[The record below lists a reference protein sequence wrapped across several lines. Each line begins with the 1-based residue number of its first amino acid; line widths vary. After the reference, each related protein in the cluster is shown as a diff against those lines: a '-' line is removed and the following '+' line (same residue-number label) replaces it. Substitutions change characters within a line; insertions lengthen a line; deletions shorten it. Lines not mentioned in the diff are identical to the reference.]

1 MDWVSAL
8 LLMLGMICAFM
19 ALGLPVAFAFLLANI
34 AGALIFL
41 GGQAGLI
48 SLVRG
53 SMASISNFNLAP
65 IPLFLL
71 MGEILLQTGVAFRAV
86 DAIDRLIS
94 RVPGRLSIVAVT
106 GGTVVSA

>member
-8 LLMLGMICAFM
+8 ALMLGMICAFM

-34 AGALIFL
+34 AGAIIFMSGS
-41 GGQAGLI
+41 GGASAALI

-71 MGEILLQTGVAFRAV
+71 MG
-86 DAIDRLIS
+86 
-94 RVPGRLSIVAVT
+94 
-106 GGTVVSA
+106 